1 MPRRNKAGRF
11 TRQTTTRRRRRTSKA
26 LNLTNTAESVLV
38 ANAFTTGVFG
48 TDIVTFLT
56 KGYGA
61 KSNVQTPYTT
71 SITLPDLFERLIP
84 GGSSGMVNTR
94 FANIPDSI
102 KANLQRDG
110 LTMAAQ
116 IILIPA
122 AFKMAKKVL
131 AKPVIRPANRML
143 KMSGLEGTVKL

>member
-1 MPRRNKAGRF
+1 M
-11 TRQTTTRRRRRTSKA
+11 
-26 LNLTNTAESVLV
+26 
-38 ANAFTTGVFG
+38 
-48 TDIVTFLT
+48 TFLT

-94 FANIPDSI
+94 FSNIPDSI

-110 LTMAAQ
+110 IKMAAQ

-143 KMSGLEGTVKL
+143 KMSGLEGSVKL